1 MTSSLSA
8 RVLLSETAL
17 TRDKIQIAMNSAV
30 AATGRILM
38 ALCCRGRGGAVA
50 LFCRRILVSIEAP
63 ALSHR
68 NP

>member
-38 ALCCRGRGGAVA
+38 ALCRRGRAALWHCSAGG
-50 LFCRRILVSIEAP
+50 F
-63 ALSHR
+63 
-68 NP
+68 